1 MKIYE
6 SVGNTRLEDLLDEV
20 HTGEAVLPE
29 FQRNFVW
36 KPAATQ
42 GLLVSILNK
51 FPAGVILR
59 SRDEKRHFQTR
70 AFENVKPKVRLHTFL
85 VLDGQ
90 QRLTS
95 LHSALYGVGSHRYFV
110 DLKLVNAN
118 MEFVIDDAIMFGS
131 STNKQ
136 IVKIES
142 DIAEQAST
150 RFIPLTV
157 FF

>member
-51 FPAGVILR
+51 FPA
-59 SRDEKRHFQTR
+59 
-70 AFENVKPKVRLHTFL
+70 
-85 VLDGQ
+85 
-90 QRLTS
+90 
-95 LHSALYGVGSHRYFV
+95 
-110 DLKLVNAN
+110 
-118 MEFVIDDAIMFGS
+118 
-131 STNKQ
+131 
-136 IVKIES
+136 
-142 DIAEQAST
+142 
-150 RFIPLTV
+150 
-157 FF
+157 